1 MKFLSKME
9 RRFGRYAIR
18 ELPVIMIAFQ
28 VVGYTLSMLAPNTLN
43 MMVTLLFSILV
54 RSSASLSR
62 DL

>member
-43 MMVTLLFSILV
+43 MICFDPVLIC
-54 RSSASLSR
+54 RG
-62 DL
+62 